1 MCGIGTGRGKPPDL
15 NTSKTYSMGQ
25 IQMLTTKI
33 KMSIWYVSYL
43 NSTRKGGEG
52 IDYEYERAKT

>member
-1 MCGIGTGRGKPPDL
+1 MCGIGMGRGKLPDL